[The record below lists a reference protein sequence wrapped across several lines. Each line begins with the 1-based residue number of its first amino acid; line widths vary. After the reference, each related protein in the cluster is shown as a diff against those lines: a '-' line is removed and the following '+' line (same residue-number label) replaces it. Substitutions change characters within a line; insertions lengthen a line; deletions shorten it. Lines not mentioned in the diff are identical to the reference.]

1 MLYVR
6 VIWSSP
12 LWLAM
17 GPKCNEKVFPFHTH
31 HHPSCMVCWFTL
43 WPEFPNCR
51 YFDTTP
57 HGTLKHMVG
66 HLYHWVWWWFGYAQM
81 ICLLLSRAFVWSV
94 QKCLNSL
101 FISLSLSHNFQF
113 KPLGLNIL
121 VMGWVWKIGYLN
133 AFKPSTQ
140 IVLFYWRQ

>member
-1 MLYVR
+1 MVYVR

-17 GPKCNEKVFPFHTH
+17 EPKCNEKVFPFHTH

-51 YFDTTP
+51 YFDMTP

-66 HLYHWVWWWFGYAQM
+66 HFYHWVWWGFLVMLRWFVCCCQEH
-81 ICLLLSRAFVWSV
+81 
-94 QKCLNSL
+94 L
-101 FISLSLSHNFQF
+101 FQVFRSTWTLSLSHNFQF

-121 VMGWVWKIGYLN
+121 FMGWVWKIGYLN